1 MDRFCFVS
9 IMLFAMQR
17 DMVDCSVDLVIKCI
31 DKYRGTMPRVDY
43 LELVFSDALY
53 EHDIRNVSFGA
64 YDKYFD
70 NRQFVERVLPFQH

>member
-1 MDRFCFVS
+1 MDRFCLVS

-17 DMVDCSVDLVIKCI
+17 DMVDYSVVGVINAI

-53 EHDIRNVSFGA
+53 EHVIHDVSFGI
-64 YDKYFD
+64 YDKYIE
-70 NRQFVERVLPFQH
+70 NRQFVERILPF

>member
-1 MDRFCFVS
+1 MDKFCFVA
-9 IMLFAMQR
+9 IMLFAMQH

-70 NRQFVERVLPFQH
+70 NRQFVERVLPF

>member
-1 MDRFCFVS
+1 MDRFCLVS

-17 DMVDCSVDLVIKCI
+17 DMVDYSVVGVIDAI

-53 EHDIRNVSFGA
+53 EHVIHDVSFGI
-64 YDKYFD
+64 YDKYIE
-70 NRQFVERVLPFQH
+70 NRQFIERILPF

>member
-1 MDRFCFVS
+1 MDKFCLVA
-9 IMLFAMQR
+9 IMLFAIQR
-17 DMVDCSVDLVIKCI
+17 DMVDYSIIDVINTI
-31 DKYRGTMPRVDY
+31 DRERDILSRVDY

-70 NRQFVERVLPFQH
+70 NRQFVERVLPF

>member
-1 MDRFCFVS
+1 MDKFCFVA

-31 DKYRGTMPRVDY
+31 DKYRGIMPRVDY

-53 EHDIRNVSFGA
+53 EHVIHDVSFGI
-64 YDKYFD
+64 YDKYIE
-70 NRQFVERVLPFQH
+70 NRQFIERILPF

>member
-9 IMLFAMQR
+9 ITLFAIQH
-17 DMVDCSVDLVIKCI
+17 DMVDYSVVGVIDAI

-53 EHDIRNVSFGA
+53 EHVIHDVSFGI
-64 YDKYFD
+64 YDKYIE
-70 NRQFVERVLPFQH
+70 NRQFIERILPF

>member
-1 MDRFCFVS
+1 MDRFCLVS

-17 DMVDCSVDLVIKCI
+17 DLVDYSVVGVIDAI

-53 EHDIRNVSFGA
+53 EHVIHDVSFGI
-64 YDKYFD
+64 YDKYIE
-70 NRQFVERVLPFQH
+70 NRQFIERILPF

>member
-1 MDRFCFVS
+1 MDKFCLVA

-17 DMVDCSVDLVIKCI
+17 DMVDNSIVDVINAI
-31 DKYRGTMPRVDY
+31 DRERGILSRTDY

-53 EHDIRNVSFGA
+53 EHTIHDVSFGV

-70 NRQFVERVLPFQH
+70 NRQFVERVLPF